1 VGLNEGPA
9 PPGGIINITDP
20 AMTRRRPK
28 PKARGRPSRA
38 PSGAAALKRT
48 RALIETQLAA
58 LERGEA
64 GDPAAAVRALSQL
77 LKLIDQVKKLE
88 RIDAADRR
96 ARRKAR
102 AGTGE
107 QEMRDAL
114 ARRIE
119 GLAAL
124 DAEAGDQRPDAG

>member
-1 VGLNEGPA
+1 
-9 PPGGIINITDP
+9 
-20 AMTRRRPK
+20 MTRQRPK
-28 PKARGRPSRA
+28 PKARGRPART

-48 RALIETQLAA
+48 RALIETQLSA

-64 GDPAAAVRALSQL
+64 ADPASAVRAVSQL
-77 LKLIDQVKKLE
+77 LKLIDQVTKLE

-102 AGTGE
+102 GGTAE
-107 QEMRDAL
+107 QEMRDDL

-124 DAEAGDQRPDAG
+124 DAEAGADAAAEG

>member
-1 VGLNEGPA
+1 
-9 PPGGIINITDP
+9 
-20 AMTRRRPK
+20 MTRQRPK
-28 PKARGRPSRA
+28 PKARGRPART
-38 PSGAAALKRT
+38 PSGVAALKRT
-48 RALIETQLAA
+48 RALIETQLSA

-64 GDPAAAVRALSQL
+64 ADPASAVRAVSQL
-77 LKLIDQVKKLE
+77 LKLIDQVTKLE

-102 AGTGE
+102 GGTAG
-107 QEMRDAL
+107 QEMRDDL

-124 DAEAGDQRPDAG
+124 DAEAGAGAAAEG

>member
-1 VGLNEGPA
+1 
-9 PPGGIINITDP
+9 
-20 AMTRRRPK
+20 MTRRRPK
-28 PKARGRPSRA
+28 PKARGRPARA

-58 LERGEA
+58 LERGEP
-64 GDPAAAVRALSQL
+64 GDPATAVRALSQL
-77 LKLIDQVKKLE
+77 LKLIDQVRKLE

-96 ARRKAR
+96 LRRKAR
-102 AGTGE
+102 AAGGD

-119 GLAAL
+119 SLAAL
-124 DAEAGDQRPDAG
+124 DTEAGDRRPDEG